1 MIWLRSLVFN
11 CAFYLWTALCVLLTA
26 TTPCVPRTKRF
37 FPPYLWSQGTQR
49 LLSLV
54 GLSVEVRGRTHM
66 LLAPCLYASKHQSA
80 WETTIFF
87 GLLGPLAAVVKQEI
101 EWIPILG
108 WYLKRSGHIFV
119 DRQGGD
125 VALRHMVRSAKVALA
140 ENRPLLIFPEGT
152 RVPVNSTKD
161 YLPGVYGLYSLLN
174 VPVVP
179 VALNSGVFWPRR
191 SFMRKS
197 GVIVVEF
204 LPAIPV
210 GLSRPEFMSK
220 LQSSIEAATE
230 RLVAEAQRGRS

>member
-11 CAFYLWTALCVLLTA
+11 CAFYLWTVFCVLLTT
-26 TTPCVPRTKRF
+26 TTPCVPKTKRF
-37 FPPYLWSQGTQR
+37 FPPYLWSIGVQR
-49 LLSLV
+49 LLPLV
-54 GLSVEVRGRTHM
+54 GLRVEVRGREHM
-66 LLAPCLYASKHQSA
+66 SSAPCLYASKHQSA

-87 GLLGPLAAVVKQEI
+87 GLLGPLAGVVKKEL

-125 VALRHMVRSAKVALA
+125 MALRHMVRSARVALA
-140 ENRPLLIFPEGT
+140 EKRPLLIFPEGT
-152 RVPVNSTKD
+152 RVPINSAKN
-161 YLPGVYGLYSLLN
+161 YLPGVYALYSLLS
-174 VPVVP
+174 VPVIP

-191 SFMRKS
+191 SFVKKS

-204 LPAIPV
+204 LSPIPV

-220 LQSSIEAATE
+220 LQNSIEAATE
-230 RLVAEAQRGRS
+230 RLVTEAQRDQT